1 MAASASGTTG
11 GTGGGVGPASR
22 TATIEEGAPTS
33 STAAIEVAAR
43 VWPAEGG
50 KEGAGSEGGAD
61 DVNGAGEELAWA
73 SETAPEGDA
82 SDGDGV
88 GGAGTEEA
96 AAREIARANE
106 PL

>member
-11 GTGGGVGPASR
+11 GRGGVVGP
-22 TATIEEGAPTS
+22 ATIEEGAPTS

-82 SDGDGV
+82 GDGDGV